1 MNVII
6 CPDDG
11 VPLTDLRWI
20 TDGIK
25 ARGGSVTRTV
35 GGDLVAHLPSGPA
48 MTAYQSP
55 AMRISAVVRA
65 WRQESDNAG

>member
-1 MNVII
+1 MNIII

-11 VPLTDLRWI
+11 MPLTDLTWI

-35 GGDLVAHLPSGPA
+35 GGDLVAHLPPTHSP
-48 MTAYQSP
+48 MDLP

-65 WRQESDNAG
+65 WRQESDHAR